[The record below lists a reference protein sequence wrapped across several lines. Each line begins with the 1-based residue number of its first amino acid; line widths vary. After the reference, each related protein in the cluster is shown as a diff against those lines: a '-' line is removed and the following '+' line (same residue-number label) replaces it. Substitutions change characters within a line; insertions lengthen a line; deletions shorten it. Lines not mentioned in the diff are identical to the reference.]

1 MSAMAARQSSMA
13 SFSMA
18 NASLFP
24 QFPLYPYV
32 IFSNLLLLLSV
43 VFNLLSSLYICIH
56 IDFTCHFSI
65 LIFFLI
71 VVAYLFAAFWELPVL
86 CWANDLM
93 HKIL

>member
-56 IDFTCHFSI
+56 IDFTCQFSI
-65 LIFFLI
+65 LIFFSYRGCLL
-71 VVAYLFAAFWELPVL
+71 V
-86 CWANDLM
+86 CR
-93 HKIL
+93 ILGVTCSLLG